1 MSQQTYQL
9 GNLDC
14 ANCALEVETG
24 VKKLAGVESVSVDFA
39 TQTLQLNGDVPFET
53 LQARVEA
60 LGKTI
65 EPPVKAQSYYIGN
78 MDCAGCARE
87 VQTGVEKLSGVDF
100 VHVDFATNMMQL
112 TGSVGFDDLKTRV
125 ESLGKTIHT
134 PAQSRSQEAE
144 KAKRGGVLGFWDYLW
159 ERQSTRLA
167 IYGGLA
173 LIGALIAEFVLGAP
187 EQISSMLYV
196 IAMGIAIKPIAESGI
211 NTLRINHEFNINM
224 LMTIAAVGAIILG
237 EFLESATVVFLFA
250 IGEALEGYTADRA
263 RDSLRSLVA
272 LKPQTANRING
283 DNTQVVPVEHLQID
297 DHIRVLPGE
306 KIPMDGEI
314 LSGDSSI
321 NQASIT
327 GESLPVSKSV
337 NDEVFAGSINGDG
350 SLDIR
355 VTKLSKDNT
364 LSRIIDLVQKAQS
377 VRAPSQRLID
387 QFAHVYTPAVAII
400 ALLIALIP
408 PLVFGQPFWDT
419 AAGHGWL
426 YRALS
431 MLVIACPCAL
441 VISTPVTVISAI
453 TSVARRGVLIK
464 GGAHLEALG
473 RINAIAFDKT
483 GTLTRGKPTVTQTHA
498 MNCADAQPCT
508 PCNNMM
514 SLAAS
519 VEAQSTHPYAQ
530 AILVSANQKDLAY
543 ATASNVETL
552 TGHGMRGTVDGKVVT
567 VGSHRYFD
575 NQFSH
580 TADVCETAKSIESN
594 GQTAILV
601 HDGDAVRG
609 VIAVADTVRDESKK
623 VIAELRDM
631 NIQSVMLTGDNQAVA
646 DAIGAQVG
654 VDHVYAELLPQ
665 DKVAAVEKLQVEHQQ
680 VAMIGDGINDT
691 PALATASVGI
701 AMGGAG
707 TAQAMDTA
715 DIVLMADNLNQLP
728 FTIQMAR
735 FARTLIKQNIVLSFG
750 LKAVFLMLALTGNI
764 TMLVAVFADVGMS
777 LFVTLN
783 GMRALKK

>member
-1 MSQQTYQL
+1 MIHNLSNKDTMSQQT
-9 GNLDC
+9 
-14 ANCALEVETG
+14 
-24 VKKLAGVESVSVDFA
+24 FH
-39 TQTLQLNGDVPFET
+39 
-53 LQARVEA
+53 
-60 LGKTI
+60 
-65 EPPVKAQSYYIGN
+65 IGN

-87 VQTGVEKLSGVDF
+87 VQTGVSKLDGVDF
-100 VHVDFATNMMQL
+100 VHVDFATSKMQL
-112 TGSVGFDDLKTRV
+112 TGDITYDTLKERV
-125 ESLGKTIHT
+125 ESLGKTIHDT
-134 PAQSRSQEAE
+134 AQTDTKTER
-144 KAKRGGVLGFWDYLW
+144 RGGFLGFWDYLW

-167 IYGGLA
+167 IFGGLA
-173 LIGALIAEFVLGAP
+173 LIVALIAEFALAAP
-187 EQISSMLYV
+187 VGITSMLYV
-196 IAMGIAIKPIAESGI
+196 AAMVIAIKPIAESGI

-237 EFLESATVVFLFA
+237 EYLESATVIFLFA

-272 LKPQTANRING
+272 LKPQTANRIQA
-283 DNTQVVPVEHLQID
+283 DDDKTQVVPVEHLNID
-297 DHIRVLPGE
+297 DHIRVLSGE

-314 LSGDSSI
+314 LSGASSI

-327 GESLPVSKSV
+327 GESLPIAKSDG
-337 NDEVFAGSINGDG
+337 DEVFAGSINGEG
-350 SLDIR
+350 ALDIR
-355 VTKLSKDNT
+355 VTKLVEDNT
-364 LSRIIDLVQKAQS
+364 LSRIIDLVEKAQS

-387 QFAHVYTPAVAII
+387 QFAHIYTPAVAII
-400 ALLIALIP
+400 ALGIALIP
-408 PLVFGQPFWDT
+408 PIFFGQPFWDT

-483 GTLTRGKPTVTQTHA
+483 GTLTKGKPTVIKTKTIQ
-498 MNCADAQPCT
+498 CADTEACT
-508 PCNNMM
+508 PCNDLL

-530 AILVSANQKDLAY
+530 AILATADEQNLAY

-552 TGHGMRGTVDGKVVT
+552 TGQGVRGTVDDKVVT
-567 VGSHRYFD
+567 IGSHRYFD
-575 NQFSH
+575 SEFQHSEQL
-580 TADVCETAKSIESN
+580 CETALAMESN
-594 GQTAILV
+594 GQTAIMV
-601 HDGDAVRG
+601 HDGDDVRG
-609 VIAVADTVRDESKK
+609 VIAVADTVRDESQS
-623 VIAELRDM
+623 IISELHDM
-631 NIQSVMLTGDNQAVA
+631 NIDSVMLTGDNQRVA
-646 DAIGAQVG
+646 DAIGESVG
-654 VDHVYAELLPQ
+654 VDKVLAELLPQ
-665 DKVAAVEKLQVEHQQ
+665 DKVNAVNDLQNDYQK

-707 TAQAMDTA
+707 TAQAMETA
-715 DIVLMADNLNQLP
+715 DIVLMADNLHQLP

-735 FARTLIKQNIVLSFG
+735 FARQLIKQNIVLSFG
-750 LKAVFLMLALTGNI
+750 LKAVFLLLALTGSVS
-764 TMLVAVFADVGMS
+764 MLVAVLADVGMS
-777 LFVTLN
+777 LVVTLN